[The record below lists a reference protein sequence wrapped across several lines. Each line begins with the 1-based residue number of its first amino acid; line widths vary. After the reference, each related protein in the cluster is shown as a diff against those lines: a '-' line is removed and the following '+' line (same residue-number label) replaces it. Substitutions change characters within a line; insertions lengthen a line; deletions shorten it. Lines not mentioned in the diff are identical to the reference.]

1 MLYNILLIV
10 QIVVSVG
17 IIVLVLM
24 QQGKGADAGAA
35 FGSGA
40 SGTVFGARGAANF
53 LSRTTAILATVFFL
67 NSGALAFLASGRPV
81 ASVSIMDSATQTAPA
96 KSEAPA
102 APSSDVPP
110 VPGAGTAAAGDVP
123 QQAPAADAAPSS
135 DVPPAPA
142 AEKLATPDA
151 GKPVGKAEDA
161 KAAAKPEKAAAA
173 TGGKLAGSEKAVQ
186 EKK

>member
-1 MLYNILLIV
+1 MLYNVLLIV
-10 QIVVSVG
+10 QIVVSVA

-40 SGTVFGARGAANF
+40 SGTVFGAQGSANF

-67 NSGALAFLASGRPV
+67 NCIALAFLASGRTI
-81 ASVSIMDSATQTAPA
+81 ASVSIMDSAKPSVESKVEVVAPA
-96 KSEAPA
+96 
-102 APSSDVPP
+102 V
-110 VPGAGTAAAGDVP
+110 
-123 QQAPAADAAPSS
+123 S

-142 AEKLATPDA
+142 AA
-151 GKPVGKAEDA
+151 GDKAVTSDVPVADKAADSKA
-161 KAAAKPEKAAAA
+161 VDDKASTGDVPPAPAADKAAANKPESDKKTPA
-173 TGGKLAGSEKAVQ
+173 KDEKPVQ